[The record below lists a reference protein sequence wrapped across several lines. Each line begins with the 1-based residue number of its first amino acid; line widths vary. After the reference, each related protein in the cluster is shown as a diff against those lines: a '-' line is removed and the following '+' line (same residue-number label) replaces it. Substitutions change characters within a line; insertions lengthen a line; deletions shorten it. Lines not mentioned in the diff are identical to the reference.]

1 MDTEGSQIVITG
13 NSYLEIEGCLRIME
27 YNDIYLKIKTC
38 RGIIA
43 EIWGQ
48 GLTVSDYNTSAVAVR
63 GIITSVEL
71 HGKEGTK

>member
-13 NSYLEIEGCLRIME
+13 NSYLEIEGCIRIME

>member
-71 HGKEGTK
+71 HGREGTK

>member
-1 MDTEGSQIVITG
+1 MDTQGSQIVITG
-13 NSYLEIEGCLRIME
+13 NSYLEIEGCIRIME

>member
-1 MDTEGSQIVITG
+1 MITG
-13 NSYLEIEGCLRIME
+13 NSYLEIEGCIRIME

>member
-1 MDTEGSQIVITG
+1 MDTQGSQIVITG
-13 NSYLEIEGCLRIME
+13 NSYLEIEGCIRIME

-71 HGKEGTK
+71 HGREGTK

>member
-13 NSYLEIEGCLRIME
+13 NSYLEIEGCIRIME

-63 GIITSVEL
+63 GLITSVEL